1 MTRRAAVIDGR
12 KVRATSP
19 IAIRARVG
27 SLLTPRAARTEARV
41 EASLRAKARLSRPNV
56 VAVLSTRGGVGKTTC
71 AFAIGGM
78 LAGSAGLR
86 TLAIDADPCFGTLGS
101 LLPDRLRANGSLSE
115 ACDALE
121 TITSAPELRRYVSR
135 ASSGL
140 DVMAGHRPPL
150 PPERLGQLLAFVSRF
165 YDVVILDAGPGLAGG
180 LAELALERA
189 DQTVFVATPDRP
201 SARSTAAA
209 LRTVRA
215 RRPNRRGLIVL
226 NKVGEQTGTHWAI
239 EPPHEA
245 RDAWTRLGVPF
256 DSQLRL
262 MLETGTYGLGA
273 LDPTTRIALKRIA
286 AEVARGLV

>member
-1 MTRRAAVIDGR
+1 MKRRTAVIDGR
-12 KVRATSP
+12 EVRATSP

-27 SLLTPRAARTEARV
+27 SLVTSRAARAEARV
-41 EASLRAKARLSRPNV
+41 EQRLRAKRELSRPNLI
-56 VAVLSTRGGVGKTTC
+56 AVLSTRSGVGKTMC

-78 LAGSAGLR
+78 LASRAGLR

-101 LLPDRLRANGSLSE
+101 LLPDRLRANGSLS
-115 ACDALE
+115 DASGAVE
-121 TITSAPELRRYVSR
+121 TITSALELRPYVSR
-135 ASSGL
+135 APSGL

-150 PPERLGQLLAFVSRF
+150 PADRLGQLLVFVSRF
-165 YDVVILDAGPGLAGG
+165 YYVVILDAGPGLAGG

-226 NKVGEQTGTHWAI
+226 NKVGEQAGTHWGI
-239 EPPHEA
+239 EPPPEA
-245 RDAWTRLGVPF
+245 RDAWTRLGIPF
-256 DSQLRL
+256 DPQLRL

-273 LDPTTRIALKRIA
+273 LTSNTRVALKRVA
-286 AEVARGLV
+286 AEVAQGLV